1 MSAAMLDGFNLLP
14 YRARRRR
21 EVKRRRLALL
31 AAASIAGCAAVGVVA
46 GRDAFEQARLTERRA
61 ALEASLLASS
71 APVDEHARLVRAA
84 EERRRARESAQP
96 LAAPRERFLALLD
109 ALADVPAQTGVALQR
124 VSQRASEV
132 ELAARAPD
140 SQAAARWL
148 KRLEQVRGVETVEV
162 VEMKRRT
169 VVAKRGLRGAA
180 VPPSDGA
187 EHYEFVALVRYESDR
202 SSRED
207 ASRRARPVLTAGR
220 PGAQGRRP

>member
-21 EVKRRRLALL
+21 EVRRRRLALL

-46 GRDAFEQARLTERRA
+46 GRDAFEHARLTERRA

-96 LAAPRERFLALLD
+96 LAAPRERFLALLE

-124 VSQRASEV
+124 VSQRTDEV

-140 SQAAARWL
+140 SQAAAHWL
-148 KRLEQVRGVETVEV
+148 KRLEQVRGVEAVEV
-162 VEMKRRT
+162 VEMKRRSA
-169 VVAKRGLRGAA
+169 VATRGVRGA
-180 VPPSDGA
+180 PPSEGA
-187 EHYEFVALVRYESDR
+187 GHYEFVALVRYESDR
-202 SSRED
+202 SGHED